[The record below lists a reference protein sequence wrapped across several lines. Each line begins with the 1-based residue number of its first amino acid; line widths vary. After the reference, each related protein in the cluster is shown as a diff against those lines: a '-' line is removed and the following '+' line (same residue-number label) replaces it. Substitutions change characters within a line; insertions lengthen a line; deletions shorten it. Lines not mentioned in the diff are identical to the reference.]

1 MNRGK
6 IMFTSLMLA
15 AILIFTGCSAAQT
28 APEPT
33 TQAVTGRNE
42 EVTYAVFPKDVIT
55 VEGTAAT
62 YDDGRIS
69 FQWDTGEWYLSA
81 DANGFPSLYKRVGLQ
96 NVYFRIF
103 GCVDGA
109 VGGLADFVGSAFRKE
124 LPDYDSS
131 SQFFFSIDETGPAQ
145 DRMGILTGYY
155 SRKEERKDNT
165 LIFVHAVSN
174 GKVSCVYGVWFD
186 DGGEETAELY
196 DKLREVNDYAVLE
209 EYAAPVFASFRLA
222 G

>member
-33 TQAVTGRNE
+33 TQAVTDRNE

-81 DANGFPSLYKRVGLQ
+81 DANGFPSSIKNDV
-96 NVYFRIF
+96 
-103 GCVDGA
+103 
-109 VGGLADFVGSAFRKE
+109 AFEE
-124 LPDYDSS
+124 LNLEVNKGMYT
-131 SQFFFSIDETGPAQ
+131 IG
-145 DRMGILTGYY
+145 Y
-155 SRKEERKDNT
+155 SRPLERC
-165 LIFVHAVSN
+165 IVI
-174 GKVSCVYGVWFD
+174 KVTEFSATSLS
-186 DGGEETAELY
+186 E
-196 DKLREVNDYAVLE
+196 
-209 EYAAPVFASFRLA
+209 
-222 G
+222 